1 MGAKIRANI
10 VKTMFEALD
19 EATQAEFAALADQ
32 ENKESDENWMRITS
46 GPFSTAP
53 IDRQKY
59 VFFGRMHI
67 LLLI

>member
-1 MGAKIRANI
+1 
-10 VKTMFEALD
+10 MFEALV
-19 EATQAEFAALADQ
+19 EATQAEFAALVDQ
-32 ENKESDENWMRITS
+32 ENKESDKNWTRITS

-59 VFFGRMHI
+59 VFFGKMHV